1 MYDSMI
7 LDLKRIHEV
16 YMNRRGGSDFSWER
30 KMTELVTSLLEY
42 TAAKRDMTDLY
53 PILST
58 LETLEAGCNF
68 QFSVLPMSHTNC
80 IRVCFTVIKV
90 YCTRIECD

>member
-1 MYDSMI
+1 MI

-53 PILST
+53 PTCPHWKHLKLDAI
-58 LETLEAGCNF
+58 
-68 QFSVLPMSHTNC
+68 SVLTLFVFPELN
-80 IRVCFTVIKV
+80 VIKRLYNSQPKLFV
-90 YCTRIECD
+90 